1 MERSVVDVRPHA
13 SAARAPAG
21 RAASLRCHWTAQL
34 AVERHATTATGATP
48 ASSAAASTSPAA
60 RMAAEGAP
68 VDMDK
73 IAAIKSAI
81 ASGNYPVNPDA
92 IAERM
97 LELDLPAKD

>member
-1 MERSVVDVRPHA
+1 MINSVGQSMG
-13 SAARAPAG
+13 SAIGAT
-21 RAASLRCHWTAQL
+21 SLREGGKT
-34 AVERHATTATGATP
+34 RATTATGATP